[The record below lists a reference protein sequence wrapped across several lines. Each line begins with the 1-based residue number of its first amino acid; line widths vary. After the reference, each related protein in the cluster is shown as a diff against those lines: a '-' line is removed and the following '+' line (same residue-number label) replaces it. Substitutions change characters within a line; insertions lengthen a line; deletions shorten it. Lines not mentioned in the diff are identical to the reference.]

1 MKLFLDTNI
10 LIDVV
15 ANRQP
20 WVDDALVLLELA
32 NQKKLTLMAADYSFI
47 NIAYITR
54 KLFPTEDL
62 RLLLKDLRKYV
73 EVVDIGADVIDK
85 VLNDNWKDFE
95 DCVQYYTALSKNAD
109 VIITRNKR
117 DCVVRYS
124 SLLSK
129 RVSDLLFIGDSK
141 IPMDVNFSSQKFLYY
156 KRSITFAH

>member
-20 WVDDALVLLELA
+20 WVVDDALVLLELA

-117 DCVVRYS
+117 DFVS
-124 SLLSK
+124 SDIQ
-129 RVSDLLFIGDSK
+129 V
-141 IPMDVNFSSQKFLYY
+141 FSPREFLTYY
-156 KRSITFAH
+156 L

>member
-1 MKLFLDTNI
+1 
-10 LIDVV
+10 
-15 ANRQP
+15 
-20 WVDDALVLLELA
+20 
-32 NQKKLTLMAADYSFI
+32 MAADYSFI

-117 DCVVRYS
+117 DFVS
-124 SLLSK
+124 SDIQ
-129 RVSDLLFIGDSK
+129 V
-141 IPMDVNFSSQKFLYY
+141 FSPREFLTYY
-156 KRSITFAH
+156 L